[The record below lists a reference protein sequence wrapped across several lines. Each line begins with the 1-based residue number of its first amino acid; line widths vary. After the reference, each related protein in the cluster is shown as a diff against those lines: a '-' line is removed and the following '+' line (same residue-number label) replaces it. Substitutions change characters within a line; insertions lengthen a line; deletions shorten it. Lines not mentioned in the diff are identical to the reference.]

1 MRVCP
6 TRSFSRNGGTAFT
19 ARTILALVRT
29 CPMVAFASRFQT
41 QPLSINSS
49 TREAWRTRRL
59 SSVDGILPDIEF
71 QLYRRDSRL
80 GFLGDSFVFN
90 GKPLLGLLREDA
102 GSLSAV
108 ERRHSGAQ
116 APVKFPQPFPSI
128 LLSHSPT
135 LRSGSADMTAR
146 LQSQSSG
153 TSDDPI
159 AGTALGRESGTHKKK
174 LPHRVILTGF

>member
-6 TRSFSRNGGTAFT
+6 TRSFSRSGGTAFT
-19 ARTILALVRT
+19 ARTILALART

-49 TREAWRTRRL
+49 TREAWRMRRL
-59 SSVDGILPDIEF
+59 SSVDMILPDIEF
-71 QLYRRDSRL
+71 QLCRRDSRL

-90 GKPLLGLLREDA
+90 KKPLLGVLREDA

-116 APVKFPQPFPSI
+116 APVKFPQPSF
-128 LLSHSPT
+128 
-135 LRSGSADMTAR
+135 RSGSADIDRA
-146 LQSQSSG
+146 
-153 TSDDPI
+153 TSV
-159 AGTALGRESGTHKKK
+159 ATLRHLGLSHSWNCTWGGESGPTRK
-174 LPHRVILTGF
+174 IAA

>member
-19 ARTILALVRT
+19 ARTILALAPT

-49 TREAWRTRRL
+49 TREAWRMRRL

-71 QLYRRDSRL
+71 QLCRRDSRL

-90 GKPLLGLLREDA
+90 GKPLLEVLRM
-102 GSLSAV
+102 
-108 ERRHSGAQ
+108 ERRHSGA
-116 APVKFPQPFPSI
+116 
-128 LLSHSPT
+128 
-135 LRSGSADMTAR
+135 
-146 LQSQSSG
+146 
-153 TSDDPI
+153 
-159 AGTALGRESGTHKKK
+159 
-174 LPHRVILTGF
+174 